1 MNTSIIGRDT
11 ELAILKELQVNNRSD
26 LLAIYGRRRV
36 GKTYL
41 VKTFFKNQIEF
52 ECSGAIDSTTQQQ
65 LENFSIQIQK
75 HFGAKTKS
83 TISTW
88 PEAFRLLVSCLNKR
102 KSKKKKVIFFD
113 ELPWLD
119 THKSGFLQAF
129 SYWWNMY
136 AETRHDLLVI
146 ICGSSAS
153 WMIQKIVNHKGSLHN
168 RITQRIRLLPFTLK
182 ETEAYLQYKNV
193 RLTHYQIAQLYMVLG
208 GVPQY
213 LNAVQ
218 PGKSVAQTINKA
230 CFTKDGLLAN
240 EFQNLYHSLFNN
252 PDKHVHVVSV
262 LSQKLKGLTRNEIVN
277 ASGKLKSG
285 GGISKVL
292 DELVESG
299 FVEKIIP
306 FQKKVKDT
314 VYRLSDEFT
323 MFSLKFQD
331 KHGKGT
337 DAWQQLS
344 ASNTFQSW
352 CGYAFEGICI
362 KHINAIKRKL
372 GISGVY
378 TEQSSWRLQ
387 GNNNRKG
394 TQIDL
399 LIDRK
404 DGCINLCEM
413 KFSINQFEINKSYAT
428 SLEEKKQVLSSNT
441 KTRKAIFT
449 TMITTFG
456 VVNNQYKVQQIDTEI
471 VLDDLFKK

>member
-1 MNTSIIGRDT
+1 MNTTIIGRDT
-11 ELAILKELQVNNRSD
+11 ELTILKELQANNRSD

-41 VKTFFKNQIEF
+41 VKTFFRNLIEF

-65 LENFSIQIQK
+65 LENFAVQIKK
-75 HFGAKTKS
+75 HFGARTKIN
-83 TISTW
+83 ISTW
-88 PEAFRLLVSCLNKR
+88 PEAFRLLESCLNRR
-102 KSKKKKVIFFD
+102 KSKRKKIIFFD

-119 THKSGFLQAF
+119 THKSGFLPAF

-136 AETRHDLLVI
+136 AESRQDLLVI

-153 WMIQKIVNHKGSLHN
+153 WMIHKIVNHKGSLHN

-182 ETEAYLQYKNV
+182 ETEAYFQYKKV
-193 RLTHYQIAQLYMVLG
+193 KLTQYQVAELYMVFG

-240 EFQNLYHSLFNN
+240 ELQNLYHSLFTN
-252 PDKHVHVVSV
+252 PEKHVHVVNA
-262 LSQKLKGLTRNEIVN
+262 LSKKLKGLTRNEIVKT
-277 ASGKLKSG
+277 SGKINSG

-306 FQKKVKDT
+306 FEKKIKDT

-323 MFSLKFQD
+323 MFSLKFQNSQI
-331 KHGKGT
+331 KGT
-337 DAWQQLS
+337 NAWQQVS
-344 ASNTFQSW
+344 ASNAFQNW

-362 KHINAIKRKL
+362 KHIIAIKRKL
-372 GISGVY
+372 GIGGVY

-387 GNNNRKG
+387 GSKNRKG
-394 TQIDL
+394 AQIDL

-413 KFSINQFEINKSYAT
+413 KFSKNEFEINKSYAA
-428 SLEEKKQVLSSNT
+428 SLEEKKKVLSSNT

-456 VVNNQYKVQQIDTEI
+456 VVNNQYKVQQVDSEI
-471 VLDDLFKK
+471 VLADLFKK